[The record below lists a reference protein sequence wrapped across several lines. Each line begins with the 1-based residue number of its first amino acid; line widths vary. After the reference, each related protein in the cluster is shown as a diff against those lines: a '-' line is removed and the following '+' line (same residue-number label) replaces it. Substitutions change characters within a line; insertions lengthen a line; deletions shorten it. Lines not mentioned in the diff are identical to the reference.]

1 MLITIFT
8 LIVLLF
14 SIILHEIAHGSVALR
29 LGDPT
34 ADELGR
40 LTLNPIK
47 HISAFGTILFPLM
60 LYLAHSPVIFGWAK
74 PVPVDP
80 RYFRNPLRGM
90 MWVGMAGPVAN
101 FILAT
106 IAAVVFRLV
115 APLTSGQSI
124 LLEFVFFFMLVNLVL
139 GFFNLIPIPPL
150 DGSRIVTGLLPRR
163 LVIEYMKLERF
174 GFLIL
179 IGLLYLGI
187 FRLFVLPLAFRC
199 GGFLTGMRL
208 I

>member
-1 MLITIFT
+1 VEGLWLGIPAF
-8 LIVLLF
+8 LLA
-14 SIILHEIAHGSVALR
+14 LTCHEVAHGYVAKR

-34 ADELGR
+34 AEELGR

-47 HISAFGTILFPLM
+47 HISMFGTILFPIM

-90 MWVGMAGPVAN
+90 MWVGMAGPIAN

-106 IAAVVFRLV
+106 IAAAAFWLLK
-115 APLTSGQSI
+115 PLMSGQSI
-124 LLEFVFFFMLVNLVL
+124 LLDFVILFMLVNIVL

-150 DGSRIVTGLLPRR
+150 DGSRIVTGLLPRK
-163 LVIEYMKLERF
+163 LAIEYMKIERF

-179 IGLLYLGI
+179 FGLLYLGI
-187 FRLFVLPLAFRC
+187 FR
-199 GGFLTGMRL
+199 RL
-208 I
+208 IFPFAIRFAEFLVG

>member
-1 MLITIFT
+1 VQGLWLGIPAF
-8 LIVLLF
+8 LLA
-14 SIILHEIAHGSVALR
+14 LTCHEVAHGYVAKR

-34 ADELGR
+34 AEELGR

-47 HISAFGTILFPLM
+47 HISLFGTVLFPLM
-60 LYLAHSPVIFGWAK
+60 LYLAHFPVIFGWAK

-80 RYFRNPLRGM
+80 RYFRNPLKGM

-106 IAAVVFRLV
+106 IAAAFFRLL

-124 LLEFVFFFMLVNLVL
+124 LLEFVLLFMLVNLVL

-150 DGSRIVTGLLPRR
+150 DGSRIVTGLLPRN
-163 LVIEYMKLERF
+163 LAIEYLRIERF

-179 IGLLYLGI
+179 IGLLYLGV
-187 FRLFVLPLAFRC
+187 FGLFILPIAIRC
-199 GGFLTGMRL
+199 AEFLVG
-208 I
+208 